1 MQADIDNL
9 RKALSE
15 DLMSVL
21 IRVGLIAFIIV
32 LSARVFAPF
41 ALLILWALVLAVA
54 LYPLQRKL
62 APRFRDRQGRTAT
75 VIVICILLLIGA
87 PTVMLGISFAEQAHG
102 LAIGFKENTLKL
114 PLPPVGVAEWPLIG
128 PELDAKWQQA
138 VNDFPA
144 FVEASRPQLEQFF
157 RWLFQAAAG
166 TVGSLLSF
174 FVSMILA
181 GVMMAYA
188 EPGRQAMQRIYCRL
202 AGTDR
207 GEKLHRLSIATVRS
221 VATGVIGVA
230 VIQALLLG
238 VGFLLAGVPGAG
250 ILALVVLLVGIL
262 QLPALIITIPV
273 IAYLWMGTDA
283 STLSNS
289 VATVYLLIAGAAD
302 GFLKPLLLGRGV
314 DAPMPIVLLGA
325 LGGMVSAGIL
335 GLFIGA
341 IVLSIGYVIF
351 MEWVNQPVDDTPATE
366 APAKPSVD
374 V

>member
-1 MQADIDNL
+1 MQADITNL
-9 RKALSE
+9 RKVLSE
-15 DLMSVL
+15 DLMSVF
-21 IRVGLIAFIIV
+21 IRVGLIVLLVV

-62 APRFRDRQGRTAT
+62 AGPLGGKQGRTAT
-75 VIVICILLLIGA
+75 VIVICGLLLVGV
-87 PTVMLGISFAEQAHG
+87 PTVMLGGSFAEQAHG
-102 LAIGFKENTLKL
+102 LYLGFKESTLKL
-114 PLPPVGVAEWPLIG
+114 PQPPAGVAEWPLVGAKI
-128 PELDAKWQQA
+128 EAKWQEA
-138 VNDFPA
+138 ANDFPA

-157 RWLFQAAAG
+157 KWLFQAAAG
-166 TVGSLLSF
+166 TAGGILSF
-174 FVSMILA
+174 LVSLIIA
-181 GVMMAYA
+181 GIMMAYA
-188 EPGRQAMQRIYCRL
+188 ESGSRAMQRIYCRL
-202 AGTDR
+202 AGTER
-207 GEKLHRLSIATVRS
+207 GVKLHRLSIATVRS

-238 VGFLLAGVPGAG
+238 VGFLFAGVPGAG

-289 VATVYLLIAGAAD
+289 LFTVYLLIAGAAD
-302 GFLKPLLLGRGV
+302 GFLKPMLLGRGV

-341 IVLSIGYVIF
+341 IALTVGYVIF
-351 MEWVNQPVDDTPATE
+351 MEWVNQPLDDQPAAE
-366 APAKPSVD
+366 RPAD
-374 V
+374 QATDA